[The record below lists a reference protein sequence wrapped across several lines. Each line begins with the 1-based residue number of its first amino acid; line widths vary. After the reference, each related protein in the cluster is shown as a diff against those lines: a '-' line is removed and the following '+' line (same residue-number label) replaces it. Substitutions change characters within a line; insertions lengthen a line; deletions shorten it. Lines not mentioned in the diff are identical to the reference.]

1 MGRLC
6 VYYGGGGGGEEVT
19 ICHTHRSYHVAEEI
33 LTK

>member
-6 VYYGGGGGGEEVT
+6 VCYGGGGGEEVT